1 MIAVTAWKIDGGA
14 FQLHHCK
21 ADACLITATA
31 GATLDAS
38 RFVVSNASAAGMLV
52 SSGEVTMRAS
62 VNQGRVLQIV
72 LNVVL
77 TRRLPFLHVCP
88 CWAIAFLPL
97 RYWRIQSDKFA
108 TTQAP
113 RPEHCYSNS
122 ARLQRKE
129 TTQISLDSSC
139 LCNMLTPK
147 EAGTSQRYCRNIH
160 EHFGFSF
167 PSRAKVVKVTHLNVT
182 GSEASISWS
191 SEVPWH
197 FKQRN
202 VRSRSTMI
210 HLRFPR
216 LSKCQE
222 STVHD
227 MDCDD
232 SFGGYNRSD
241 GVGCTKC
248 DPGSVFVKNI
258 TEKTI
263 ANRSAVQ
270 HCVPCPNGTSI
281 CNATFIEMLPGCL
294 GKKELWSKRTLYIF
308 VPFFCLNLMPM

>member
-1 MIAVTAWKIDGGA
+1 MIAVTAWRIDGGA

-21 ADACLITATA
+21 ADAFLMTATA

-38 RFVVSNASAAGMLV
+38 KFVVSNASAAGMLV

-108 TTQAP
+108 ATQAP

-147 EAGTSQRYCRNIH
+147 EAGTSRRYCQNIH

-182 GSEASISWS
+182 GSEALISWAS
-191 SEVPWH
+191 GIKANVPW
-197 FKQRN
+197 
-202 VRSRSTMI
+202 
-210 HLRFPR
+210 RFR
-216 LSKCQE
+216 
-222 STVHD
+222 
-227 MDCDD
+227 
-232 SFGGYNRSD
+232 
-241 GVGCTKC
+241 
-248 DPGSVFVKNI
+248 
-258 TEKTI
+258 
-263 ANRSAVQ
+263 
-270 HCVPCPNGTSI
+270 
-281 CNATFIEMLPGCL
+281 
-294 GKKELWSKRTLYIF
+294 
-308 VPFFCLNLMPM
+308 